1 MYVVGVTRVR
11 QEDSSDHDGILY
23 NVHEDKVIQIEAT
36 AEIPLTPV
44 VSL

>member
-1 MYVVGVTRVR
+1 MSLGLRGLDKK
-11 QEDSSDHDGILY
+11 DSSDHDGILY
-23 NVHEDKVIQIEAT
+23 NVHEDKVIQIEAL